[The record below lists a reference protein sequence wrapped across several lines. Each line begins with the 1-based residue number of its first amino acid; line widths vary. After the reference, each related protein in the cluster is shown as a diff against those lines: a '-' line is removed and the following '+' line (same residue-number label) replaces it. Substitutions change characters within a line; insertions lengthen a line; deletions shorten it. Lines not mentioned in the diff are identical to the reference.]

1 MWSYPDYIC
10 AWAVRRTQ
18 FDWQAETSSFFSL
31 VQFLI
36 FLSPI
41 PKKIFTHTQTSMHMY
56 TQQAITHSCISF
68 IPTIARPLLSYVF
81 LIVCTLCLF
90 RFIHSNTSNVESSS
104 SSTHY
109 FTTDEQSLARSL
121 NHSVCIPIHL
131 VPCYVTH
138 QCVNVCHEV
147 YFGLFGYRIVCIQT

>member
-41 PKKIFTHTQTSMHMY
+41 PKKIFTHTDKHAYVHAAGKHARMHLF
-56 TQQAITHSCISF
+56 HSHYC
-68 IPTIARPLLSYVF
+68 PLLSYVF
-81 LIVCTLCLF
+81 IIVRTRCLF

-147 YFGLFGYRIVCIQT
+147 YFGLFGYRIVCIRT